1 MPTGQRNKTAT
12 GPSFLK
18 VAFLLLQFILV
29 KIGSIP
35 LKLLDPL
42 FIASKKIADFEAPHF
57 PKLSIPKLK
66 SPKLPTFQ
74 HGRGRPRKS
83 WFIPFYL
90 SKFKYFLRRR
100 VPKKTKVVVA
110 LGVFAALTYIYTS
123 FIFVAAYQLPSPTKL
138 VSPDKAQTTEFYD
151 RNGKLLYRMYE
162 GRNRILVNLSDL
174 PPYLITATIAT
185 EDKNFYKHFGFD
197 PIAIARA
204 FYHNQTGQPTEGA
217 STITQQLIKNTLLTP
232 EKTITRKLKEVILA
246 FWAERIYT
254 KDEILQMYFNES
266 PYGGPIWGIEAAS
279 QTYFDKKAKDL
290 NIAEATFL
298 AGLPA
303 SPTNFSPYGAN
314 PEASKNRQGYVL
326 DRMVEEKYITENQKG
341 EILATPLNLK
351 QPQNNILAPHFVFY
365 VKDILAQKYGER
377 AVSQGGLRIQTS
389 LDLETQLD
397 VERIVKS
404 EVQSLS
410 NLNVRNGAAMVTD
423 AKTGQIL
430 AMVGSKDY
438 YDPKFGNFNV
448 TTSLRQPGSSIK
460 PFTYITGFK
469 NGFTPGNT
477 ILDTP
482 VAFRDQ
488 WGNSYAP
495 VNYDGR
501 FHGPVSIRTAL
512 GSSYNIPA
520 VKMLSIVGVD
530 AMIETS
536 KDFGI
541 TTFTDPKRYGLS
553 LTLGGGEVKMTD
565 MMTAYGTLSQMGQ
578 KREITPILRVTDS
591 SGNILEEYEDKGTQV
606 VDAELAYL
614 ISDILSD
621 NSARTP
627 AFGVNSLLNVG
638 RGIAVKTGTTDLKK
652 DNWTFGYSNSFVVG
666 VWVGNNDNTPMNQ
679 SLTSGITGASPIW
692 RKITDNMLIKYPSQA
707 FARPDGVAQITVDRR
722 KDLGLT
728 KGLPKSLTRVTQKDD
743 KLTFSDP
750 FSSYSTPSAQAAN
763 PGNTTN

>member
-29 KIGSIP
+29 KIGSMP

-74 HGRGRPRKS
+74 HGRARPRKS

-123 FIFVAAYQLPSPTKL
+123 CIFVAAYQLPSPTKL

-326 DRMVEEKYITENQKG
+326 DRMVEEKYITENQK
-341 EILATPLNLK
+341 
-351 QPQNNILAPHFVFY
+351 
-365 VKDILAQKYGER
+365 
-377 AVSQGGLRIQTS
+377 
-389 LDLETQLD
+389 
-397 VERIVKS
+397 
-404 EVQSLS
+404 
-410 NLNVRNGAAMVTD
+410 
-423 AKTGQIL
+423 GQIL

>member
-29 KIGSIP
+29 KIGSMP

-314 PEASKNRQGYVL
+314 PEASKNRQGYVF
-326 DRMVEEKYITENQKG
+326 DK
-341 EILATPLNLK
+341 
-351 QPQNNILAPHFVFY
+351 
-365 VKDILAQKYGER
+365 
-377 AVSQGGLRIQTS
+377 
-389 LDLETQLD
+389 
-397 VERIVKS
+397 IV
-404 EVQSLS
+404 
-410 NLNVRNGAAMVTD
+410 
-423 AKTGQIL
+423 
-430 AMVGSKDY
+430 
-438 YDPKFGNFNV
+438 
-448 TTSLRQPGSSIK
+448 
-460 PFTYITGFK
+460 
-469 NGFTPGNT
+469 
-477 ILDTP
+477 
-482 VAFRDQ
+482 
-488 WGNSYAP
+488 
-495 VNYDGR
+495 
-501 FHGPVSIRTAL
+501 
-512 GSSYNIPA
+512 
-520 VKMLSIVGVD
+520 
-530 AMIETS
+530 
-536 KDFGI
+536 
-541 TTFTDPKRYGLS
+541 
-553 LTLGGGEVKMTD
+553 
-565 MMTAYGTLSQMGQ
+565 
-578 KREITPILRVTDS
+578 
-591 SGNILEEYEDKGTQV
+591 
-606 VDAELAYL
+606 
-614 ISDILSD
+614 
-621 NSARTP
+621 
-627 AFGVNSLLNVG
+627 
-638 RGIAVKTGTTDLKK
+638 
-652 DNWTFGYSNSFVVG
+652 
-666 VWVGNNDNTPMNQ
+666 
-679 SLTSGITGASPIW
+679 
-692 RKITDNMLIKYPSQA
+692 
-707 FARPDGVAQITVDRR
+707 
-722 KDLGLT
+722 
-728 KGLPKSLTRVTQKDD
+728 
-743 KLTFSDP
+743 
-750 FSSYSTPSAQAAN
+750 
-763 PGNTTN
+763 